1 MFLSNLFNFK
11 KKCSH
16 DKISINADSA
26 YCPDCGK
33 LVHNEWYL
41 TRCSCCGIK
50 LKTTITNDK
59 IRPFNHY
66 KLRIWR
72 VWNRKAFT
80 NKFYWHKF
88 RCLKT
93 QSRWP
98 RFIKYSDYIPV
109 LARKNVRATKIASA
123 IPMISAIIPT
133 GIAYL
138 NFFIP
143 IEPK

>member
-66 KLRIWR
+66 CTNCGSEEYEIEKLSQINFIDINFA
-72 VWNRKAFT
+72 VLKRKADDQDLLSTPTTFQCWQE
-80 NKFYWHKF
+80 KMSE
-88 RCLKT
+88 L
-93 QSRWP
+93 P
-98 RFIKYSDYIPV
+98 RLPV
-109 LARKNVRATKIASA
+109 QYR
-123 IPMISAIIPT
+123 
-133 GIAYL
+133 
-138 NFFIP
+138 
-143 IEPK
+143 